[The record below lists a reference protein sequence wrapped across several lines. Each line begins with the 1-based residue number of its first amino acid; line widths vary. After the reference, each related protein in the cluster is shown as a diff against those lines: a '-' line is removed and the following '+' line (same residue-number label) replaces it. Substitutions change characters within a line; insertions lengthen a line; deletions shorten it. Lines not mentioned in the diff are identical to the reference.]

1 MINIYVNE
9 KYSDVGNTSEIEMAA
24 EIVLRQY
31 ASRPDNELT
40 VVIEDSEKLHEL
52 NNQFLGIDAPTDVLS
67 FPSGNEETDI
77 ETGRYYLGDIIIS
90 YPIAVEQ
97 ARNNGHPV
105 MAELMMLVVHGTL
118 HLLGYDHAEEAGKN
132 EMWLAQREA
141 LERLGVRLNKYPD

>member
-1 MINIYVNE
+1 
-9 KYSDVGNTSEIEMAA
+9 
-24 EIVLRQY
+24 
-31 ASRPDNELT
+31 